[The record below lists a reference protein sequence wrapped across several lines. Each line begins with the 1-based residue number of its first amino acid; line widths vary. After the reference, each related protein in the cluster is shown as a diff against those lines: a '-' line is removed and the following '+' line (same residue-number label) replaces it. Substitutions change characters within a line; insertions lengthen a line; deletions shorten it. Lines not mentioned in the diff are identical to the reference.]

1 MSTLVYADQ
10 KLRSSRGKML
20 APYRQK
26 REPAEDEEGG
36 GIGEDEGANGGQE
49 EIPRPRKLEQ

>member
-1 MSTLVYADQ
+1 
-10 KLRSSRGKML
+10 ML

-36 GIGEDEGANGGQE
+36 REIGEDEGANGGQE